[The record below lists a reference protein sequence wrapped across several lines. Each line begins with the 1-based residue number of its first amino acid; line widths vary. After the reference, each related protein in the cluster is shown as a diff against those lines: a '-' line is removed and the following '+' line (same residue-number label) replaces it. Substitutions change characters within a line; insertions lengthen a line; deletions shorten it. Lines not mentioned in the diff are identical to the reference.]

1 MRYIV
6 GIFAL
11 ALVLVSAKAVDVSA
25 QAQAPAPSPLETMA
39 GGLAQ
44 LYRSIKVNVLEAAE
58 LMPEEHFAFKPAP
71 DVRSYGE
78 LVGHVTNTH
87 YNFCSAARGVPIP
100 VKINHETLKTKAELV
115 AALKASV
122 EFCDAAYTDLT
133 DAQVLAPAKFGQA
146 SITKG
151 YALTF
156 NIAHD
161 NEHYGNMVT
170 YLRLKGLVPPST
182 ARARR

>member
-1 MRYIV
+1 MHHIV
-6 GIFAL
+6 RIVAL
-11 ALVLVSAKAVDVSA
+11 TLAVLAGHRVHVL
-25 QAQAPAPSPLETMA
+25 AQAPAAAPPALETMA

-44 LYRSIKVNVLEAAE
+44 LYRSIKANVIEAAE

-71 DVRSYGE
+71 DVRSFGE

-87 YNFCSAARGVPIP
+87 YNFCAAARGVPSTAR
-100 VKINHETLKTKAELV
+100 VNHETLKTKADLV

-122 EFCDAAYTDLT
+122 EFCDAAYADLT
-133 DAQVLAPAKFGQA
+133 DAQVLSPATFGQTT
-146 SITKG
+146 ITKG

>member
-1 MRYIV
+1 MRYVVRIV
-6 GIFAL
+6 ALTLAVVSGIGAH
-11 ALVLVSAKAVDVSA
+11 VSA

-44 LYRSIKVNVLEAAE
+44 LYRSIKVNVIEAAE
-58 LMPEEHFAFKPAP
+58 LMPEEHFAFKPAS
-71 DVRSYGE
+71 DVRSFGE

-87 YNFCSAARGVPIP
+87 YNFCSAARGVPSTA
-100 VKINHETLKTKAELV
+100 KINHETLKTKTELV

-122 EFCDAAYTDLT
+122 EFCDAAYADLT